1 MGAGPP
7 VIGTLAGGIGLFLL
21 GMLLLSEGL
30 KSAAGAALRIILQRF
45 ARTPLRAV
53 VSGASV
59 TALVQSSSATTLT
72 TIGFVSAGLLT
83 FPQAVGLIFGANL
96 GTTSTGWLV
105 SVLGFRV
112 DMGAIALPLVGA
124 GALLRLLG
132 RGRWAHGGLA
142 LAGFGLIF
150 VGIDLLQEA
159 MATLAE
165 GVDPARLPGAGW
177 GGRLL
182 LVLVGA
188 LLTVLMQSSSAAVAT
203 TLAALHAGGIDLTQ
217 AGLLVVGQNL
227 GTSVKAVL
235 AAIGGGVPVRRTA
248 VAHTLFNVITGAL
261 ALLLFPL
268 LLGGSLRVTGDP
280 AMAIALFHSAFNLL
294 GVAVLFP
301 VLGHFSHLVE
311 RLVPERG
318 PSLTRNL
325 DPAVAEVSEV
335 AVEAA
340 RQSTQR
346 VARELAR
353 AVALL
358 LAPGARSPHKVPE
371 GSEARVEAPP
381 DPRGRGGVPGAV
393 PGGVGASELAPALAA
408 VRDFLARVRTH
419 PEHARDFA
427 RHLSLLHALDH
438 LDRLETLRG
447 GFGDLGLTLPE
458 ELRPLARELARGL
471 LAWSAPGEEGDAD
484 ILARGERDIEAL
496 GELSS
501 LLARERKERRA
512 RTLEAVAAGEAL
524 PDEGRLQIL
533 HLKRLDQAGYHAW
546 RAAVHLAAAAGESG
560 GGRRGSEPA
569 APVAAATGDPER
581 GEPGS

>member
-1 MGAGPP
+1 MIA
-7 VIGTLAGGIGLFLL
+7 TLAGGVGLFLL

-30 KSAAGAALRIILQRF
+30 KSAAGAALRILLQRF

-112 DMGAIALPLVGA
+112 DMGTIALPLVGA

-132 RGRWAHGGLA
+132 RGRWSHGGLA

-159 MATLAE
+159 MAEVAE

-227 GTSVKAVL
+227 GTSVKAIL

-248 VAHTLFNVITGAL
+248 LAHTLFNAITGLL

-268 LLGGSLRVTGDP
+268 LLAGSLRVTGDP

-294 GVAVLFP
+294 GVAVLSPF
-301 VLGHFSHLVE
+301 LDRFSGLVE

-325 DPAVAEVSEV
+325 EPAVAEVPEV

-340 RQSTQR
+340 RRTTRGIARHLAHSVAFLLTPETR
-346 VARELAR
+346 VPA
-353 AVALL
+353 
-358 LAPGARSPHKVPE
+358 GARSGEKAR
-371 GSEARVEAPP
+371 SEPGV
-381 DPRGRGGVPGAV
+381 DP
-393 PGGVGASELAPALAA
+393 SELAPALAA

-458 ELRPLARELARGL
+458 DLRPLALELAAGL
-471 LAWSAPGEEGDAD
+471 LAWSPVEEDAGADRGEA
-484 ILARGERDIEAL
+484 LAREDHALLAL
-496 GELSS
+496 GDLSRA
-501 LLARERKERRA
+501 LARERKGRRA
-512 RTLEAVAAGEAL
+512 RILEAVAAGEAL
-524 PDEGRLQIL
+524 PDEGRLHIL

-546 RAAVHLAAAAGESG
+546 RAAVHLAAAAGEPGRG
-560 GGRRGSEPA
+560 GEDPEASPA
-569 APVAAATGDPER
+569 MAAATGDPAR